1 MRGLTDTQDTPK
13 FKTTNLAEIGVRT
26 NALAA
31 RTQRKLDEGNLTLAL
46 ALDAV
51 ATQISVLQRL
61 LPLELQRMMEVLL
74 LRF

>member
-1 MRGLTDTQDTPK
+1 LRGLTDTQDTPK
-13 FKTTNLAEIGVRT
+13 FKTTNLAEIGVRAS
-26 NALAA
+26 ALAA

-51 ATQISVLQRL
+51 ATQISVLQR
-61 LPLELQRMMEVLL
+61 MMEVLL